1 MKTIEPISIWDAGQ
15 NKEANILNAFA
26 VNVTLDT
33 SATFYYTLSNE
44 QEQLTQGNLTMSG
57 EAYAEWSNNDDY
69 AWEWIAGQLNFTIIG
84 DYVPTV
90 VEPISEVAAQTETE
104 SEPIIPTDNNLE

>member
-1 MKTIEPISIWDAGQ
+1 MKTITPISIWDAGQ

-26 VNVTLDT
+26 VNVTLGI

-44 QEQLTQGNLTMSG
+44 QEQLGQGNLTMSG
-57 EAYAEWSNNDDY
+57 EAYTQWSSDDEY
-69 AWEWIAGQLNFTIIG
+69 AWEWIAGQLNLTIIG
-84 DYVPTV
+84 DYVPT
-90 VEPISEVAAQTETE
+90 EPIVEVAAQTETE

>member
-1 MKTIEPISIWDAGQ
+1 MKTITPISIWDAGQ

-44 QEQLTQGNLTMSG
+44 TEQLAQGNLTMSG

-69 AWEWIAGQLNFTIIG
+69 AWEWIAGQLNLTIIG
-84 DYVPTV
+84 DYVPLV
-90 VEPISEVAAQTETE
+90 AEPIVEVAAQTEPE
-104 SEPIIPTDNNLE
+104 FEPIIPTSENLE

>member
-15 NKEANILNAFA
+15 NKEADILNAFA

-44 QEQLTQGNLTMSG
+44 QEQLAQGNLTMSG

-69 AWEWIAGQLNFTIIG
+69 AWEWIAGQLNLTIIG
-84 DYVPTV
+84 DYVPT
-90 VEPISEVAAQTETE
+90 EPISEVAAQTEPE
-104 SEPIIPTDNNLE
+104 FEPIIPTDNNLE

>member
-1 MKTIEPISIWDAGQ
+1 MKTITPISIWDAGQ
-15 NKEANILNAFA
+15 QKQANILNAFA

-57 EAYAEWSNNDDY
+57 EAYAEWSNNDEY
-69 AWEWIAGQLNFTIIG
+69 AWEWIAGQLNLTIIG
-84 DYVPTV
+84 DYVPPAIEV
-90 VEPISEVAAQTETE
+90 PEP
-104 SEPIIPTDNNLE
+104 EPNNNLE